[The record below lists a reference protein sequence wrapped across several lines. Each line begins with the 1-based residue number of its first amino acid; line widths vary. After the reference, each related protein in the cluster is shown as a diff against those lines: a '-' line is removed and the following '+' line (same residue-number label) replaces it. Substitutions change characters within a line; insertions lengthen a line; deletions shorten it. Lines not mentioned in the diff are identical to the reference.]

1 MFEVEENASDV
12 SDEADIRPRQSRA
25 DCVSQVP
32 VAARRVREFLRE
44 EYTLA
49 FRHEHW
55 HVGIVDAPIHSF
67 LEPDSR
73 PDVHWF
79 PLPDRGKYLADPF
92 GLPRGDRLEVLFE
105 EFDLGTRKGVISAA
119 SWDAK
124 GGVSGPRVV
133 LDLPFHASYPFLVER
148 RGTVFCIPETSQ
160 GREVALYRAVEF
172 PHRWTKEATLIR
184 GVAAVDNTV
193 FEHEGRFWLMHTDAE
208 DGLFTKLRIWHAPDL
223 LGPWQPHEANP
234 VKTDIR
240 SSAPAGTPFRFD
252 GDLYRPAQDCSE
264 TYGGSVVLNRIVR
277 LTTKEF
283 REEQVAIVSP
293 FRDGPRR
300 QGIHT
305 LSSVGDRTLVDG
317 KRFSFSGR
325 AMGRNFRDAIGGRW
339 NKVLVR

>member
-1 MFEVEENASDV
+1 MASRLQRLHTERTSRVGKPTRHGRRTVRIGRRPARTSVSLPPIRPLPENQRSSRLRATRATRVVFEVEENASDV
-12 SDEADIRPRQSRA
+12 SDESDIRPRQSRA
-25 DCVSQVP
+25 NCVSQVP

-55 HVGIVDAPIHSF
+55 HIGIVDAPIHSF

-79 PLPDRGKYLADPF
+79 PLPGRGKYLADPF
-92 GLPRGDRLEVLFE
+92 GLPRGDGLEVLFE
-105 EFDLGTRKGVISAA
+105 E
-119 SWDAK
+119 
-124 GGVSGPRVV
+124 VV
-133 LDLPFHASYPFLVER
+133 LDLPFHASYPYLVER

-193 FEHEGRFWLMHTDAE
+193 FEHEGRFWLLHTDAE
-208 DGLFTKLRIWHAPDL
+208 DGLFAKLRIWHAPEL

-240 SSAPAGTPFRFD
+240 SSAPAG
-252 GDLYRPAQDCSE
+252 
-264 TYGGSVVLNRIVR
+264 
-277 LTTKEF
+277 
-283 REEQVAIVSP
+283 
-293 FRDGPRR
+293 
-300 QGIHT
+300 
-305 LSSVGDRTLVDG
+305 
-317 KRFSFSGR
+317 
-325 AMGRNFRDAIGGRW
+325 
-339 NKVLVR
+339 